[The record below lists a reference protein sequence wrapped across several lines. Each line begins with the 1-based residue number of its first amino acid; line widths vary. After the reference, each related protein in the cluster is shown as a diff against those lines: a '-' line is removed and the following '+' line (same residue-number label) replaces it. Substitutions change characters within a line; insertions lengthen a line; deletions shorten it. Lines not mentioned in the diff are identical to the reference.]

1 MKYVCLARTARVL
14 AAIDEGAFKDWANSV
29 ATPIANILIWLIPVV
44 GLIVTA
50 RVILKWLAMEQQER
64 DQNPLHRPLLKILG
78 AVGIGESIPVIF
90 KILGL

>member
-29 ATPIANILIWLIPVV
+29 ATPITNILIWLIPVV
-44 GLIVTA
+44 GLIVAA
-50 RVILKWLAMEQQER
+50 RVILKYLAMEQEER
-64 DQNPLHRPLLKILG
+64 DRNPVHRPLIKILG
-78 AVGIGESIPVIF
+78 AVGIGESINIIF